1 MGREQRIKKKKEIQK
16 KKTNRRKPADKKHSS
31 EKKKDVGFSF
41 ASSFFSS
48 LRENEDEFDGE
59 EEIANASSLHRLVF
73 NIIIVFIVGG
83 KEKKFA
89 EGKTR
94 VKKARGGGARTIDK
108 GNRKKT
114 GRERREEKAVRARV
128 GRRAATTA
136 AAAAAAAAD
145 STECFFFLF
154 FGNDESGGGR

>member
-1 MGREQRIKKKKEIQK
+1 LEF
-16 KKTNRRKPADKKHSS
+16 D
-31 EKKKDVGFSF
+31 
-41 ASSFFSS
+41 
-48 LRENEDEFDGE
+48 DEFDGE
-59 EEIANASSLHRLVF
+59 EEIANSSSLHRLVF
-73 NIIIVFIVGG
+73 NIIVFVVG

-114 GRERREEKAVRARV
+114 GSERREEKAVRARV

-136 AAAAAAAAD
+136 GAAAAAAAAD

>member
-1 MGREQRIKKKKEIQK
+1 MEF
-16 KKTNRRKPADKKHSS
+16 D
-31 EKKKDVGFSF
+31 
-41 ASSFFSS
+41 
-48 LRENEDEFDGE
+48 DEFDGE
-59 EEIANASSLHRLVF
+59 EEIANASSSHRLVF
-73 NIIIVFIVGG
+73 NIIVVVFIVG

-94 VKKARGGGARTIDK
+94 VKKARGGRARTIDK

-114 GRERREEKAVRARV
+114 GSERREEKAVRARV

-136 AAAAAAAAD
+136 GAAAAAAAAD

>member
-1 MGREQRIKKKKEIQK
+1 MEF
-16 KKTNRRKPADKKHSS
+16 D
-31 EKKKDVGFSF
+31 
-41 ASSFFSS
+41 
-48 LRENEDEFDGE
+48 DEFDGE
-59 EEIANASSLHRLVF
+59 EEIANSSSLHRLVF
-73 NIIIVFIVGG
+73 NTIVFIVGG

-114 GRERREEKAVRARV
+114 GSERREEKAVRARV

-136 AAAAAAAAD
+136 GAAAAAAAAAD
-145 STECFFFLF
+145 SGTEGFFFLF

>member
-1 MGREQRIKKKKEIQK
+1 MEF
-16 KKTNRRKPADKKHSS
+16 D
-31 EKKKDVGFSF
+31 
-41 ASSFFSS
+41 
-48 LRENEDEFDGE
+48 DEFDGE
-59 EEIANASSLHRLVF
+59 EEIANSSSLHRLVF
-73 NIIIVFIVGG
+73 NTIVFIVGG

-94 VKKARGGGARTIDK
+94 VKKARGGRARTIDK

-114 GRERREEKAVRARV
+114 GSERREEKAVRARV

-136 AAAAAAAAD
+136 GAAAAAAAAD

>member
-1 MGREQRIKKKKEIQK
+1 LEF
-16 KKTNRRKPADKKHSS
+16 D
-31 EKKKDVGFSF
+31 
-41 ASSFFSS
+41 
-48 LRENEDEFDGE
+48 DEFDGE
-59 EEIANASSLHRLVF
+59 EEIANASSSHRLVF
-73 NIIIVFIVGG
+73 NIIVVVFIVG
-83 KEKKFA
+83 KEKEFA

-114 GRERREEKAVRARV
+114 GSERREDKAVRARV

-136 AAAAAAAAD
+136 GAAAAAAAAD

>member
-1 MGREQRIKKKKEIQK
+1 MEF
-16 KKTNRRKPADKKHSS
+16 D
-31 EKKKDVGFSF
+31 
-41 ASSFFSS
+41 
-48 LRENEDEFDGE
+48 DEFDGE
-59 EEIANASSLHRLVF
+59 EEIANASSSHRLVF
-73 NIIIVFIVGG
+73 NIIVVVFIVG
-83 KEKKFA
+83 KEKEFA

-114 GRERREEKAVRARV
+114 GSERREEKAVRARV

-136 AAAAAAAAD
+136 GAAAAAAAAD

-154 FGNDESGGGR
+154 FGNDECGGGR

>member
-1 MGREQRIKKKKEIQK
+1 MEF
-16 KKTNRRKPADKKHSS
+16 D
-31 EKKKDVGFSF
+31 
-41 ASSFFSS
+41 
-48 LRENEDEFDGE
+48 DEFDGE
-59 EEIANASSLHRLVF
+59 EEIANASSSHRLVF
-73 NIIIVFIVGG
+73 NIVVVVFIVG

-114 GRERREEKAVRARV
+114 GSERREEKAVRARV

-136 AAAAAAAAD
+136 GAAAAAAAAAD
-145 STECFFFLF
+145 CQPGRPAAFEHRFDLNDVVDEWLNLDLAGFRLLVNLGIVKLTKSRVGMGDTEARLQT
-154 FGNDESGGGR
+154 